1 MMWPNPEKRDDLP
14 ASELLALLAIF
25 GIPVDIDDEHSG
37 GHYEKKSDA
46 WT

>member
-1 MMWPNPEKRDDLP
+1 MILLEFFLGP